1 MEQVTLNSVK
11 EIIVGDLEFE
21 SSNNIWNK
29 SYYIVWMKAWAATSS
44 LSILR
49 PILGT
54 IYNVTKTQM

>member
-1 MEQVTLNSVK
+1 MNLNSVK
-11 EIIVGDLEFE
+11 ETVVNDIEFE
-21 SSNNIWNK
+21 LSTYIWNK
-29 SYYIVWMKAWAATSS
+29 FDHIVWMKAWAATSS